1 MIMDKIITL
10 SVAEKEVK
18 ALSSVL
24 VDVLSYYGKYDNSLE
39 NLEKL
44 REASELSLK
53 ITVSFYKHKND
64 TSNSKPN
71 EGFKKIPIN
80 KLSLSAS
87 ILNRLKE
94 QGVYTVGDLL
104 NFTPEGLSKIRYMK
118 SKSIDNIVEV
128 LGGMGLKL
136 RNNNNSNTNISL

>member
-24 VDVLSYYGKYDNSLE
+24 VDVLSYYGKSENSPE

-53 ITVSFYKHKND
+53 ITESFYEQKND
-64 TSNSKPN
+64 NSNSKPN
-71 EGFKKIPIN
+71 EGFKKLSIN

-94 QGVYTVGDLL
+94 QEVYTVGDLL
-104 NFTPEGLSKIRYMK
+104 KFTPEGLSKIRYMK

-128 LGGMGLKL
+128 LAGMGLKL
-136 RNNNNSNTNISL
+136 RNDNNSNTNISL